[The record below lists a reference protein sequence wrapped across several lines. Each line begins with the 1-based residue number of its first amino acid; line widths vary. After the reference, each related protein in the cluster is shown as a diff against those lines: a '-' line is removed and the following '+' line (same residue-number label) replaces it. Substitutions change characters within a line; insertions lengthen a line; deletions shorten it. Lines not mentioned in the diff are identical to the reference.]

1 MIQVSSVDL
10 SGSESAYVNAALE
23 AAWISSTGTYVD
35 GFEAAFTDYLGT
47 GGSVSCSN
55 GTVALH
61 LALDAL
67 GIRPGDEVIVPAL
80 TYVATVNAVRYVG
93 AQPVLV
99 DVTPGTLVMDPT
111 AVAAAITSATRAI
124 MPVHLY
130 GNPVDM
136 DPITDL
142 AAAHG
147 CAVVEDAAEAL
158 GTRYRGRMVG
168 TLGDL
173 ATFSFYGNKVITTG
187 EGGMVTYRDPDL
199 GAAVRIRRGQGQDP
213 ARRYWHTVVGYN
225 YRLTNLQCAIGLAQ
239 LEQVQAKIDRRNQ
252 IRARYDAHF
261 AAVAELFAPIEV
273 APWSQ
278 TVCWLYTGLV
288 GGDAAVTRDGLMEAL
303 LARGIESRPIFFTVN
318 EMPAHQD
325 LVGSFPIS
333 ADASARGISLPTHT
347 LLSDDEVDLVAEAV
361 IQVLGGS

>member
-10 SGSESAYVNAALE
+10 AGSESAYVNAALD

-35 GFEAAFTDYLGT
+35 GFEAAFTSYLGT

-67 GIRPGDEVIVPAL
+67 GIGPGDEVIVPAL

-111 AVAAAITSATRAI
+111 AVAAAITPATRAI

-136 DPITDL
+136 DPVVEL
-142 AAAHG
+142 ASVHG
-147 CAVVEDAAEAL
+147 CSVVEDAAEAL
-158 GTRYRGRMVG
+158 GSRYRGRMVG

-199 GAAVRIRRGQGQDP
+199 GAEVRIRRGQGQDP
-213 ARRYWHTVVGYN
+213 TRRYWHTVIGYN

-239 LEQVQAKIDRRNQ
+239 LEQVKAKIDRRNQ

-261 AAVAELFAPIEV
+261 AAVPDLFAPVEM
-273 APWSQ
+273 APWSEA
-278 TVCWLYTGLV
+278 VCWLYTGLV
-288 GGDAAVTRDGLMEAL
+288 GRDAAVSRDGLIEAL
-303 LARGIESRPIFFTVN
+303 ASRGIESRPIFFTVN
-318 EMPAHQD
+318 DLPAHQD
-325 LVGSFPIS
+325 LEGSFAVS
-333 ADASARGISLPTHT
+333 SDASSRGISLPTHT
-347 LLSDDEVDLVAEAV
+347 RLLYDEVDLVADTV
-361 IQVLGGS
+361 IELLGGS